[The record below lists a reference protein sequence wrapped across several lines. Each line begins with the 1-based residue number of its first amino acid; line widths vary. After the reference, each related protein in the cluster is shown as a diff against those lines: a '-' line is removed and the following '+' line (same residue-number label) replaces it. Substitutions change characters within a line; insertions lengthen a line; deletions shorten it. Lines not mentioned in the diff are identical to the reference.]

1 MEPQRVWV
9 PCSRLQFSWA
19 EDAGFKPWPSDL
31 TASALHRSVG
41 LLCDEEAGTCQGRWW
56 GDMGS
61 FPWCG
66 LWSRLGRSLHV
77 GEAPI
82 QEPHVQSSTPQRE
95 MDRLEERAGMQG
107 REELELWS
115 LAT

>member
-1 MEPQRVWV
+1 MVWPLEQV
-9 PCSRLQFSWA
+9 RK
-19 EDAGFKPWPSDL
+19 E
-31 TASALHRSVG
+31 SARRG
-41 LLCDEEAGTCQGRWW
+41 GTY
-56 GDMGS
+56 S
-61 FPWCG
+61 
-66 LWSRLGRSLHV
+66 